1 MAITSGSERGQD
13 TQLQEEED
21 IPAFQSI
28 TPSIFVP
35 AQIDFTKP
43 LPELPSEPNQRR
55 AEMLAQIDEHADA
68 VLDNI
73 YYMLNREKTRILQEC
88 KRREASFPHLRALP
102 GLTDGEE
109 RSLPSNAM
117 EMDEILYLKQ
127 HAPKPNQIAS
137 DVPPMFSHNQCLHV
151 EAGGPEDPPRKSAE
165 KMLMN
170 LVKHGIQNLEGFAQH
185 IENVKE
191 AKRRELGNE
200 THSKG
205 QTSTENVPA
214 DRMDIG

>member
-1 MAITSGSERGQD
+1 MAITSGSERGYD
-13 TQLQEEED
+13 TQVQEEED
-21 IPAFQSI
+21 IPAYQSI
-28 TPSIFVP
+28 APSIFVP

-43 LPELPSEPNQRR
+43 LPRPPSEPTQRR
-55 AEMLAQIDEHADA
+55 VEMLAQIDEHADA
-68 VLDNI
+68 VLENI

-88 KRREASFPHLRALP
+88 KRREANFPHHRDLP

-109 RSLPSNAM
+109 RSLPSNGM

-127 HAPKPNQIAS
+127 NAPKPNQISS
-137 DVPPMFSHNQCLHV
+137 DVPPMFTHNQCLHV
-151 EAGGPEDPPRKSAE
+151 ETGGPEETPRKSAE

-191 AKRRELGNE
+191 VKRRELDNE

-214 DRMDIG
+214 DRMDIS